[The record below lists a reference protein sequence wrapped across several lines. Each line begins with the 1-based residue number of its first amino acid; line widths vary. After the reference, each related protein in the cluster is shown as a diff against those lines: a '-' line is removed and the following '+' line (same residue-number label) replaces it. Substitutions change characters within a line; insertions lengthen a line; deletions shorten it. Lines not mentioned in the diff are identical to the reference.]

1 MSHAVQASRL
11 KAHIASLETM
21 TRFVLATLALASG
34 VYTYLGV
41 RSLLDGSATV
51 VFFAAII
58 YSVAVSVA
66 IYGFWTYLIRFL
78 PEMRDAGSRLALFGI
93 MAIGS
98 LMIVAMSSWLNAAA
112 LAGSAAVEQHLAVT
126 LEDYTADLDQAH
138 SNALGALSLLPDI
151 QRASERFARLA
162 ADEQATGALT
172 GTSGSGSVVQ
182 LLSQMSAQMDELEAT
197 IEGSRDTIK
206 NGFADGQAR
215 LAAMRALVSAPGA
228 IAQRSDQFAAEAV
241 ALAGVIAALEQTSIA
256 PSVMRAAADLSVG
269 FIAPVADGGTSD
281 LAGRQDQVMATIR
294 TSVEAQSKALSAAA
308 GEILAQPKVPE
319 RRYIPLTSAE
329 AVLRYASDFIP
340 SWAGAISI
348 DLLPAV
354 LVGIMAVVHGAMRR
368 GEDHLEGADRI
379 TAGDMMRSLELHETL
394 LARRQSAK
402 SAVPDED
409 KPETSPETNPG
420 SEERG
425 HRPER
430 HPTVARRQETERAV
444 NQTPANISAETLPG
458 TSPRHRNRLVRYLS
472 RFDDGEVVRWAFL
485 GMLVGAIGVLALDL
499 RDLSE
504 KNGWLSTEAGDASA
518 HAGADP
524 AASRRDRITASV
536 HRSAAA
542 CHRRRSAPVTA
553 YEFRAGDRRGAC
565 RGRQYR
571 AWNGGALCVGNRSA
585 RGICTDRL
593 AEFARRRA

>member
-11 KAHIASLETM
+11 KGHIVSLETM

-78 PEMRDAGSRLALFGI
+78 PEMRDAASRLALLGI
-93 MAIGS
+93 MALGS

-138 SNALGALSLLPDI
+138 GNALGALSLLPDI

-182 LLSQMSAQMDELEAT
+182 LLTQMSAQMDELEAT
-197 IEGSRDTIK
+197 VEASRDTVRT
-206 NGFADGQAR
+206 GFADGQAR
-215 LAAMRALVSAPGA
+215 LAAMRSLVSAPGA
-228 IAQRSDQFAAEAV
+228 VAQRSDQFAAEAV

-256 PSVMRAAADLSVG
+256 PSVMRAAADLSFG
-269 FIAPVADGGTSD
+269 FIAPVADGGTVD

-294 TSVEAQSKALSAAA
+294 TSVDAQSKALSDAA
-308 GEILAQPKVPE
+308 GEILAQPKVAD
-319 RRYIPLTSAE
+319 RRYVPLTAAE

-368 GEDHLEGADRI
+368 GEDMLEAADRI
-379 TAGDMMRSLELHETL
+379 TAGDMLRSLEIHEAL
-394 LARRQSAK
+394 LARRQQAAAATAPSAEPP
-402 SAVPDED
+402 AAAPDTEADAPPDERQ
-409 KPETSPETNPG
+409 SPPQNVT
-420 SEERG
+420 
-425 HRPER
+425 
-430 HPTVARRQETERAV
+430 T
-444 NQTPANISAETLPG
+444 
-458 TSPRHRNRLVRYLS
+458 
-472 RFDDGEVVRWAFL
+472 
-485 GMLVGAIGVLALDL
+485 LAL
-499 RDLSE
+499 
-504 KNGWLSTEAGDASA
+504 
-518 HAGADP
+518 
-524 AASRRDRITASV
+524 
-536 HRSAAA
+536 
-542 CHRRRSAPVTA
+542 
-553 YEFRAGDRRGAC
+553 GDRK
-565 RGRQYR
+565 
-571 AWNGGALCVGNRSA
+571 
-585 RGICTDRL
+585 RL
-593 AEFARRRA
+593 EP